1 MAAYTPDDWTAGFA
15 PIAGSSAAL
24 TGLLFVAL
32 SINLDRV
39 IKGPGL
45 VARAVEVLLL
55 LVGVL
60 VIATLRL
67 MPGQG
72 AGGASIEILVI
83 AILMSS
89 LLAYIHIRAPRRAL
103 GVSTG
108 NFVLRVIGDQLG
120 PLFLLIGSVTLLIGN
135 GGGLYWGGTGDDCGD
150 GRRHHRRLGDAGGN
164 RQIAAEKRQLNL
176 LP

>member
-1 MAAYTPDDWTAGFA
+1 VDAYTPDSWGAPFTAVA
-15 PIAGSSAAL
+15 SSAAAL

-55 LVGVL
+55 LVAVL
-60 VIATLRL
+60 VIATLLL

-72 AGGASIEILVI
+72 ADSASIEILVI

-89 LLAYIHIRAPRRAL
+89 LLGYIHIRAPRRAL
-103 GVSTG
+103 GVSTA
-108 NFVLRVIGDQLG
+108 NFLLRVAGDQTG
-120 PLFLLIGSVTLLIGN
+120 PLFLIIGGVTLLMRN
-135 GGGLYWGGTGDDCGD
+135 GGGLYWVVPAMT
-150 GRRHHRRLGDAGGN
+150 
-164 RQIAAEKRQLNL
+164 AAMVAAIVGAWVL
-176 LP
+176 LVEIVR

>member
-1 MAAYTPDDWTAGFA
+1 MDAYSPDSWAAAFTAVA
-15 PIAGSSAAL
+15 SSSAAL

-55 LVGVL
+55 LVAVL
-60 VIATLRL
+60 IIATLLL

-72 AGGASIEILVI
+72 VASAAIEILAV

-89 LLAYIHIRAPRRAL
+89 LLGYIHVRAPRRAL
-103 GVSTG
+103 GVTAS
-108 NFVLRVIGDQLG
+108 NFAMRVVGDHVG
-120 PLFLLIGSVTLLIGN
+120 PLFLIVGAVSLLLHD
-135 GGGLYWGGTGDDCGD
+135 GGGLYWVVPA
-150 GRRHHRRLGDAGGN
+150 LV
-164 RQIAAEKRQLNL
+164 AAMVAAIIGAWVMLVEIVR
-176 LP
+176 